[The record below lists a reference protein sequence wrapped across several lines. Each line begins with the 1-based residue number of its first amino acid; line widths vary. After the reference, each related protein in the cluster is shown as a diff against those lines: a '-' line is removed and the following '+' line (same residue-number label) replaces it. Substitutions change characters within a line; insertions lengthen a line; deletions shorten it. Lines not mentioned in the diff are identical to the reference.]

1 MTEHRH
7 SKSRDAAAITKVVRA
22 RPYRSPPTTRG
33 LSIHS
38 TTVHSKMQLDV
49 ALIIDRKDMIAAAFL
64 FTDSVA
70 ADLLRDW
77 YLIPWLDWAGFV
89 I

>member
-33 LSIHS
+33 LNIHS

-49 ALIIDRKDMIAAAFL
+49 ALIIDRKDVIVAAFL
-64 FTDSVA
+64 FVET
-70 ADLLRDW
+70 
-77 YLIPWLDWAGFV
+77 I
-89 I
+89 